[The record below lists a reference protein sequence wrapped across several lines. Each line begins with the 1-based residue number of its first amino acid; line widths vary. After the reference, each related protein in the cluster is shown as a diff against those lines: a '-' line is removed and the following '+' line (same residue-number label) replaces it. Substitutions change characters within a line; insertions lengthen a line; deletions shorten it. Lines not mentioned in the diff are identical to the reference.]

1 MRRKRRY
8 MSCTSRRATHCRIS
22 PSPSIYMGGT
32 QMDILQ
38 QVGRD
43 QIRTDFPDYRV
54 GDTVKVHYK
63 IKEGSKER
71 IQVFQGIVIQKRG
84 AGVSKSFTV
93 RKVSSGV
100 GVERIFPQNS
110 PNIDRLEIV
119 RHGQVRRAKLFYLR
133 QAKGKAGRIKERRRF
148 TA

>member
-1 MRRKRRY
+1 
-8 MSCTSRRATHCRIS
+8 
-22 PSPSIYMGGT
+22 
-32 QMDILQ
+32 MDILQ
-38 QVGRD
+38 QIGRD
-43 QIRTDFPDYRV
+43 QIRTDLPEYRV

-63 IKEGSKER
+63 IREGGKER
-71 IQVFQGIVIQKRG
+71 IQIFQGIVIQKRG

-93 RKVSSGV
+93 RKVSGGI

-110 PNIDRLEIV
+110 PNIDKLEII

-133 QAKGKAGRIKERRRF
+133 SAKGKASRIKERRRF

>member
-1 MRRKRRY
+1 
-8 MSCTSRRATHCRIS
+8 
-22 PSPSIYMGGT
+22 
-32 QMDILQ
+32 MDILQ
-38 QVGRD
+38 QIGRD
-43 QIRTDFPDYRV
+43 QIRTDLPDYRV

-63 IKEGSKER
+63 IKEGGKER
-71 IQVFQGIVIQKRG
+71 IQIFQGIVIQKRG

-110 PNIDRLEIV
+110 PNIDKLEIV

-133 QAKGKAGRIKERRRF
+133 SAKGKASRIKERRRF